1 MKTKKREW
9 IDLLNRLVD
18 APSKC
23 TLNIQLP
30 RKMITVRNHDRDLL
44 VRSR

>member
-1 MKTKKREW
+1 MKTKKRQW
-9 IDLLNRLVD
+9 IDLLNQLVN

-30 RKMITVRNHDRDLL
+30 RKMITVNNHNRDLL